1 MKKHLYKFETTLWLF
16 IKAILYLSLMGAFV
30 KIMGRESIGLT
41 RLSRMLG
48 VTVVT
53 FSVVGLLFMNV
64 YGRYDVG
71 RRKSKPI
78 IYSLVLSAACADI
91 VTYLQ
96 LMIMR
101 TNVPDVNQFR
111 IKGLGLL
118 CIAFGVQVLIIVFSA
133 YAGNWLFFT
142 IHRPEKCCI
151 ITSSQESL
159 DEIVFAIEKYKKQY
173 KISSVLDYRSNKVK
187 KHIRDAETVFVYD
200 VPAEARTDIMRWSY
214 KYKVNVYFNPEIE
227 DIMEYNAKQYSLD
240 DVYLLNKNVK
250 SLTIEQRVMKRL
262 LDIGLSILFGVISF
276 PLWFGGMIA
285 IKLHDGGPVLFKQ
298 ERATINGRRFQVY
311 KLRTMKQN
319 VENYSSTKEDDRITK
334 PGRFLR
340 KTRIDEFPQLWNV
353 LKGDMTFVGPRP
365 EMIKNVESYTE
376 ELPEFKYRLRMKAGL
391 TGYAQIAGK
400 YNTSPK
406 DKLIM
411 DMMYIEQFSILRDI
425 QLIFQTV
432 IVLLKSDSTEAFDK
446 KREHCKYRFEKYENK
461 TGGQKGK

>member
-1 MKKHLYKFETTLWLF
+1 MKKHLHKFETTLWLV
-16 IKAILYLSLMGAFV
+16 IKAVLYISMMVVFIRIL
-30 KIMGRESIGLT
+30 GRENIGLT
-41 RLSRMLG
+41 RLSRTLG
-48 VTVVT
+48 VTILI
-53 FSVVGLLFMNV
+53 FSVVGLLFLSV

-78 IYSLVLSAACADI
+78 IYSLVLTVICADI

-111 IKGLGLL
+111 LNNLGLL
-118 CIAFGVQVLIIVFSA
+118 GITFVVQTAIIIFFA
-133 YAGNWLFFT
+133 YAGNWLFFK

-159 DEIVFAIEKYKKQY
+159 DEIVFAIQRYKKQY
-173 KISSVLDYRSNKVK
+173 KITSVLDYRSSKIK
-187 KHIRDAETVFVYD
+187 RHIRDAETVFIYD
-200 VPAEARTDIMRWSY
+200 VPVEARTDIMRWSY

-227 DIMEYNAKQYSLD
+227 DIMELNAKQYSLD

-250 SLTIEQRVMKRL
+250 ALTIEQRVMKRL
-262 LDIGLSILFGVISF
+262 LDITLSIVFGVISM
-276 PLWFGGMIA
+276 PLWLGGMIA
-285 IKLHDGGPVLFKQ
+285 VKLHDGGPVLFKQ
-298 ERATINGRRFQVY
+298 ERATINGKRFYVY
-311 KLRTMKQN
+311 KLRTMKPN
-319 VENYSSTKEDDRITK
+319 VANYSATKGDDRITK

-340 KTRIDEFPQLWNV
+340 KTRIDELPQLWNV

-365 EMIKNVESYTE
+365 EMMKNVETYTE

-391 TGYAQIAGK
+391 TGYAQIVGK
-400 YNTSPK
+400 YNTTPK

-411 DMMYIEQFSILRDI
+411 DMMYIEQFSVLRDI

-432 IVLLKSDSTEAFDK
+432 IVLLKSSDSTEAFEK
-446 KREHCKYRFEKYENK
+446 KKKKCEFKFKKEEED
-461 TGGQKGK
+461 

>member
-1 MKKHLYKFETTLWLF
+1 MKKHLHKFETTLWLF
-16 IKAILYLSLMGAFV
+16 IKAVLYLSMMVVFIKVL
-30 KIMGRESIGLT
+30 GRESIGLT

-48 VTVVT
+48 VTILT
-53 FSVVGLLFMNV
+53 FSVVGLLFLSV

-78 IYSLVLSAACADI
+78 IYSLVLTVICADI

-101 TNVPDVNQFR
+101 TNRPDVNQFR
-111 IKGLGLL
+111 LNSLGLL
-118 CIAFGVQVLIIVFSA
+118 GVTFIVQTVIIIFFA
-133 YAGNWLFFT
+133 YAGNWLFFK

-159 DEIVFAIEKYKKQY
+159 DEIVSAIQKFKKQY
-173 KISSVLDYRSNKVK
+173 KITSVLDYRSSKIK
-187 KHIRDAETVFVYD
+187 RHIRDAETVFIYD
-200 VPAEARTDIMRWSY
+200 VPVEARTDIMRWSY

-227 DIMEYNAKQYSLD
+227 DIMELNAKQYSLD

-250 SLTIEQRVMKRL
+250 ALTIEQRVMKRL
-262 LDIGLSILFGVISF
+262 LDITLSLIFGIISM
-276 PLWFGGMIA
+276 PLWLGGMIA
-285 IKLHDGGPVLFKQ
+285 VKLHDGGPVLFKQ

-311 KLRTMKQN
+311 KLRTMRQN
-319 VENYSSTKEDDRITK
+319 VANYSSTKDDDRITK
-334 PGRFLR
+334 PGRILR
-340 KTRIDEFPQLWNV
+340 KTRIDELPQLWNV

-365 EMIKNVESYTE
+365 EMIKNVEVYTE
-376 ELPEFKYRLRMKAGL
+376 ELPEFKYRLRVKAGL

-411 DMMYIEQFSILRDI
+411 DMMYIEQFSILKDI

-432 IVLLKSDSTEAFDK
+432 IVLLKADSSTEGFGK
-446 KREHCKYRFEKYENK
+446 KRESIYKFPEYSEREK
-461 TGGQKGK
+461 